1 MCVHEKRS
9 LESLTGCALAGSAG
23 GLFPCWPAH
32 KPGVSYFTTWK
43 RKTLILSPW
52 RTQWTKEVHSLS
64 FFCQGCQSTWYPAPT
79 PDRCQCY
86 GTWSLYYAIT
96 VEDIIGHEIMRH
108 VPVAEMSTWHGHI
121 LLPCYLTGCGFGRYL
136 FCLSVCWILLCC
148 YGAFGSIA
156 TRLGQVNKP
165 MREGRSW
172 MLSMWR

>member
-1 MCVHEKRS
+1 VNYLRRFKIENEVFPSCMCVHEKRS

-96 VEDIIGHEIMRH
+96 VEDIIGHEIMRR

-121 LLPCYLTGCGFGRYL
+121 LLPCYLTGCGSGRYL
-136 FCLSVCWILLCC
+136 FCLSLSAEFCSVAMELLVLLPQ
-148 YGAFGSIA
+148 G
-156 TRLGQVNKP
+156 
-165 MREGRSW
+165 
-172 MLSMWR
+172 